1 MKSAKLIS
9 VAVVA
14 AFFGLAFYATA
25 MGFLPPED
33 LSEPTPIEITP
44 SDDST
49 AATNLQKCLPHKA
62 IPDEICYVSGGIG
75 ADEAS
80 EFKLRAKGF
89 LLEIVFVQKANT
101 EDNNRIE
108 EYLASVVL
116 QIKDAK
122 GNVVLDTTTD
132 GPFFLADL
140 PPGKYQIT
148 AEHDGVMKT
157 ALVRVIAKK
166 HQRTVFL
173 WNR

>member
-1 MKSAKLIS
+1 MKNAKLIS
-9 VAVVA
+9 VAAVA
-14 AFFGLAFYATA
+14 VFFGLALYATA

-33 LSEPTPIEITP
+33 LSEIAPVETAP
-44 SDDST
+44 SEGSVT
-49 AATNLQKCLPHKA
+49 AASLQKCLPHKK

-75 ADEAS
+75 ADESS
-80 EFKLRAKGF
+80 EFKLLAKDF

-101 EDNNRIE
+101 EDNDRIE
-108 EYLASVVL
+108 EYLASVSL

-122 GNVVLDTTTD
+122 GNAVLDTTTD

-140 PPGKYQIT
+140 PPGKYQIA

-157 ALVRVIAKK
+157 ALVRIVAKK

-173 WNR
+173 WDR